1 MSNEGRTALIAGA
14 SGLVGGHVLAR
25 LLASPDYAR
34 VIAVTRKRLAVEH
47 PKLTQIVTPL
57 DAVEGAVA
65 ELGAGVDDAF
75 CALGTTI
82 KIAGSQAQ
90 FRHVDFDYVVG
101 FARAAKAAGAKRFQL
116 VSAIGASAGSTIFYS
131 RVKGEAEDAIAA
143 LGFAALNIF
152 RPGML
157 LGARAEPRPLE
168 GIVGAMTPLLNPLM
182 IGGAAVYRSIRGET
196 VADAMV
202 AAALRGDDGRRVLTY
217 REMVGLAKAR

>member
-1 MSNEGRTALIAGA
+1 MSDERTALIAGA

-25 LLASPDYAR
+25 LLASPDYVR
-34 VIAVTRKRLAVEH
+34 VIAVTRKRLALEH

-57 DAVEGAVA
+57 DAVESAVA
-65 ELGAGVDDAF
+65 ELGARVDDAF

-90 FRHVDFDYVVG
+90 FRRVDFDYVVG

-116 VSAIGASAGSTIFYS
+116 VSAIGASAGSAIFYS
-131 RVKGEAEDAIAA
+131 RVKGEAEDAISAI
-143 LGFAALNIF
+143 GFAALNIF

-157 LGARAEPRPLE
+157 IGARAEPRPLE

-182 IGGAAVYRSIRGET
+182 IGRAAVYRSIRGEA

-202 AAALRGDDGRRVLTY
+202 AAALRDDEGRHVLTY
-217 REMVGLAKAR
+217 REMAALARG